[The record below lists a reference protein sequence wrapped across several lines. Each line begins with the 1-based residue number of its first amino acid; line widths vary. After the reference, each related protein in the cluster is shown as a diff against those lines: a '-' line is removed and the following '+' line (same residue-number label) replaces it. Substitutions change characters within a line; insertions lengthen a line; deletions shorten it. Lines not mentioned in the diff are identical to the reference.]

1 MEITFKI
8 LWTDL
13 AINQLK
19 DIFDYH
25 LVKASSNIAQ
35 KLIQRIIDATIILED
50 NPKSGRKE
58 DLLLTRSLE
67 FRFLIIKNYKI
78 IYWIDYEFSIIN
90 ISMVFDTRQNPAK
103 ITKIDWSNWFITVLF
118 SYLTLKIRDSYIYNY

>member
-8 LWTDL
+8 LWTDF

-25 LVKASSNIAQ
+25 IVKVSSSIAQ
-35 KLIQRIIDATIILED
+35 KLVQKIIDATIILEN

-58 DLLLTRSLE
+58 DLLINRPQE

-78 IYWIDYEFSIIN
+78 IYWIDYEYNIIN
-90 ISMVFDTRQNPAK
+90 ISMVFDTRQNPTK
-103 ITKIDWSNWFITVLF
+103 ITKVH
-118 SYLTLKIRDSYIYNY
+118 

>member
-1 MEITFKI
+1 MEIAFKI
-8 LWTDL
+8 LWTDF

-25 LVKASSNIAQ
+25 LVKASPGIAQ
-35 KLIQRIIDATIILED
+35 KFVLKIIDATIILEN

-58 DLLLTRSLE
+58 DLLINRPQE

-78 IYWIDYEFSIIN
+78 IYWIDYEYNIIN
-90 ISMVFDTRQNPAK
+90 ISMVFDTRQNPTK
-103 ITKIDWSNWFITVLF
+103 ITKVD
-118 SYLTLKIRDSYIYNY
+118 